1 MEEFSGNTASL
12 LLDELDKEAQ
22 SSPLSHEQ
30 IARISKIV
38 EEYNTKIKCRLTE
51 EQEKRTSRSDR
62 LADKVASFG
71 GSWAFILIFLAFL
84 AIWMILN
91 SIMLFLQFDSPPFIL
106 LNLILS
112 CISALQAPFILMSQN
127 RQAARDKQE
136 ALLNFAITYK
146 AEKEND
152 EIKNMLRSIEQTLA
166 QPPCSCQQP
175 HTRQGGNKHEHN

>member
-1 MEEFSGNTASL
+1 MEEFSGNVSSL

-22 SSPLSHEQ
+22 SSPLSQEQ
-30 IARISKIV
+30 LARIGKIV
-38 EEYNTKIKCRLTE
+38 EEYNTKIKCHLTE

-71 GSWAFILIFLAFL
+71 GSWAFILLFIIFLAF
-84 AIWMILN
+84 WMIWN
-91 SIMLFLQFDSPPFIL
+91 SVMLFFQFDSPPFIL

-152 EIKNMLRSIEQTLA
+152 EIKNMLRSIERTLT
-166 QPPCSCQQP
+166 QPACGCKQ
-175 HTRQGGNKHEHN
+175 TRQGGNNHEHE

>member
-1 MEEFSGNTASL
+1 MEEFSGNVNSL
-12 LLDELDKEAQ
+12 LIDELDKEAQ
-22 SSPLSHEQ
+22 SSPLSKEQ

-38 EEYNTKIKCRLTE
+38 EEYNTKVKCHLTE

-71 GSWAFILIFLAFL
+71 GSWAFIVIFIVFL
-84 AIWMILN
+84 AIWMIWN
-91 SIMLFLQFDSPPFIL
+91 SIVLFLQFDGPPFIL

-112 CISALQAPFILMSQN
+112 CVSALQAPFILMSQN
-127 RQAARDKQE
+127 RQASRDKQE

-152 EIKNMLRSIEQTLA
+152 EIKNMLKSIERILT
-166 QPPCSCQQP
+166 QPACGCQQ
-175 HTRQGGNKHEHN
+175 TRQGGNNHEHQ

>member
-1 MEEFSGNTASL
+1 MEEFSGNATSL

-71 GSWAFILIFLAFL
+71 GSWAFIVLFILFLAV
-84 AIWMILN
+84 WMIWN
-91 SIMLFLQFDSPPFIL
+91 SVLLFMQFDSPPFIL

-152 EIKNMLRSIEQTLA
+152 EIKNMLRSIERILT
-166 QPPCSCQQP
+166 QPACGCQQQ
-175 HTRQGGNKHEHN
+175 TRQGGNNHEFK